1 MGPVRL
7 LLPILALGSAVLAK
21 DQFQTR
27 CESFADKVDIPNV
40 KVNLVDYVAGGKNV
54 SLPDN
59 HPSCAQSSQPVSA
72 DVCRV
77 AMVVTTSDVSQISL
91 EAWFPR
97 DYSGRFVSVGNGGLG
112 GCAFDPCV
120 IYCRIVVLTD

>member
-7 LLPILALGSAVLAK
+7 LLPILTLGSAVLAK
-21 DQFQTR
+21 DQFQTL

-40 KVNLVDYVAGGKNV
+40 KVNLVDYVAGGKTV
-54 SLPDN
+54 SFPDN
-59 HPSCAQSSQPVSA
+59 DPSCGQPSQAVSA

-77 AMVVTTSDVSQISL
+77 AMAVTTSDASQITL

-97 DYSGRFVSVGNGGLG
+97 DYSGRFVSVGNGGLSG
-112 GCAFDPCV
+112 YAFDPCV